1 MHCSAQPLSL
11 LTLFIIQASSNAFL
25 TINNRQ
31 KLVAPS
37 CNYKV
42 ESLGRRTLLHQ
53 SLDGDD
59 DGAST
64 INIALI
70 TSTITDGNQHELQSI
85 LKDSPFCKMTG
96 TRLTIADV
104 PSAKWSQVHV
114 DRLGQADIVCFESVS
129 AVRSYLNN
137 LDENYLNV
145 PNDMSDEDRRKLP
158 NTPEGM
164 EPTIGASVMAACPN
178 ANTGRECLNSGRWAT
193 NHIYYPKSTQQ
204 VVELKAEP
212 IEGLDG
218 GDKSAGEEEVDEVE
232 DIDMSFWADS
242 VLQASGDVMERK
254 FWGGGW

>member
-1 MHCSAQPLSL
+1 
-11 LTLFIIQASSNAFL
+11 
-25 TINNRQ
+25 
-31 KLVAPS
+31 
-37 CNYKV
+37 
-42 ESLGRRTLLHQ
+42 LHQ

-59 DGAST
+59 DGAS

-70 TSTITDGNQHELQSI
+70 TSTITDGKQHELQSI

-104 PSAKWSQVHV
+104 PSAKWSQEHV
-114 DRLGQADIVCFESVS
+114 DRLGQADIVCFASVS
-129 AVRSYLNN
+129 AVKSYLNN
-137 LDENYLNV
+137 LDENHLNV
-145 PNDMSDEDRRKLP
+145 PKDISDEDRRKLP
-158 NTPEGM
+158 NTPEGT
-164 EPTIGASVMAACPN
+164 EVTIGASVMAACPN

-204 VVELKAEP
+204 AVELKAEL
-212 IEGLDG
+212 IEGQDG
-218 GDKSAGEEEVDEVE
+218 GDRGTGEEEVDEAE